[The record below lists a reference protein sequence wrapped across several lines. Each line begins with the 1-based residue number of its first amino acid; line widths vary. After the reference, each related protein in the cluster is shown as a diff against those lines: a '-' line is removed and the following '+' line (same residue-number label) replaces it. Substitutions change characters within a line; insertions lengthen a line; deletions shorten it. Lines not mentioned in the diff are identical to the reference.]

1 MPKWMA
7 EHRFCLGGNPG
18 TACAATHPAISLFGA
33 TGRHRCLM
41 SKCQNRRVKIWSQAV
56 TRPDQIQGAALSTAR
71 LIAAP
76 KQDGATVS
84 GDKLDRC
91 LDAPIARA
99 EKRLEAH
106 RATRAAPP
114 KPWGIRF
121 QCQPASRNGPMS
133 RAGNPAGRPACA
145 QASPCAQA
153 DHVDDDG
160 RSNGQ
165 DMRQVGVSLDLPVGT
180 CGHPSRLCLAA
191 VINTR

>member
-41 SKCQNRRVKIWSQAV
+41 SKCQSRRVKIWSQAV
-56 TRPDQIQGAALSTAR
+56 TRPDQIQGAGLSTAR

-114 KPWGIRF
+114 NPWESGSDVSRLAGMAR
-121 QCQPASRNGPMS
+121 CHVPATL
-133 RAGNPAGRPACA
+133 PAGRRAPKHRLVLKPITLMTMA
-145 QASPCAQA
+145 
-153 DHVDDDG
+153 VRTG
-160 RSNGQ
+160 RI
-165 DMRQVGVSLDLPVGT
+165 
-180 CGHPSRLCLAA
+180 CGKSASRLICRSGLAA
-191 VINTR
+191 IRRASASRL